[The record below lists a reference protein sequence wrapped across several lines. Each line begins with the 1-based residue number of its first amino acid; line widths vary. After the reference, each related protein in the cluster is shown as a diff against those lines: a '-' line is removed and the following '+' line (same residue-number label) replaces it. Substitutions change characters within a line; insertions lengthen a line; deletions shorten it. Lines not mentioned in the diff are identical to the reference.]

1 MVEIEIN
8 GQKLQAEQG
17 SMIIEAA
24 DAAGITIP
32 RFCYHKKLSIAANC
46 RMCLVEVD
54 KLRKPVPA
62 CATPITDG
70 MKVYTQSPA
79 ALESQRAVMEFLL
92 INHPLDCPICDQ
104 GGECELQD
112 LAMGYG
118 GDISRFNE
126 GKRVVNDKDIGPLI
140 ATDLTR
146 CIQCTR
152 CVRFGEE
159 IAGVRELGMIGR
171 GEHAQISMYVK
182 GTVDSELSGNIID
195 LCPVGA
201 LTSKPY
207 RYTARPW
214 ELQQRPSIS
223 PHDCVGSNIYV
234 HSRSQEVMRVVPKEK
249 ESLNETWIAD
259 RDRYSYQGLYSD
271 DRLQK
276 PMMKDEAGRWQTVD
290 WETALNKVVQKI
302 TPIIEER
309 QGNQIGGLIS
319 PNATLEEHYLLQ
331 KLLRLIGSDNI
342 DHRLRQVDFSDD
354 EFLPQSTVSAT
365 DMQGISSAD
374 RILIV
379 GSHIRKEQPL
389 VAHRIRSAQLN
400 GAVVNEI
407 NPMDFALS
415 FEVSM
420 KALAPI
426 SQLPRA
432 LAGVVKTLYALRNQ
446 TAPAFL
452 TDSLSTVVATEQ
464 EKLIAEHLN
473 SGEKVVV
480 CVGSLALTHH
490 NAALLRALAN
500 ELSHLVNAKIV
511 WLYDGG
517 NSVGAWL
524 AGSVPHRKT
533 GGIAVEKIGLS
544 VTEMLR
550 KPLRAYFLLGIEP
563 ELDTA
568 MGHAA
573 VLNLAKAECVVA
585 LTCYDTP
592 TLRNCADI
600 LLPIAPFTETS
611 GTYVNFAGEWQTVTG
626 VVAPYGDSRPAWKVL
641 RVMGNLLGLPSFEY
655 DSTEQIALRIKEIVS
670 AAQVKVKD
678 TAELVLRLL
687 PVKAERKVT
696 SFERIAE
703 VPIYSGDALVR
714 RAIALQ
720 KTHDAQ
726 VRYVGLHPDTAQ
738 ALGLAEGQLVKIFT
752 HIDAE
757 YAISMPVKYDERL
770 LSDTVWIAT
779 AIPETTT
786 LGPGYMP
793 VTLERV

>member
-1 MVEIEIN
+1 MVEIEID

-70 MKVYTQSPA
+70 MKIFTQSPS

-118 GDISRFNE
+118 DDISQFTE
-126 GKRVVNDKDIGPLI
+126 GKRVVLDKNIGPLI
-140 ATDLTR
+140 STDLTR

-159 IAGVRELGMIGR
+159 IAGVRELGMVGR
-171 GEHAQISMYVK
+171 GEHATISMYVE
-182 GTVDSELSGNIID
+182 GTVDSELSGNVID

-223 PHDCVGSNIYV
+223 PHDCVGSNIYI
-234 HSRSQEVMRVVPKEK
+234 HTRRQEVMRVVPKEK
-249 ESLNETWIAD
+249 ESINETWIAD
-259 RDRYSYQGLYSD
+259 RDRYSYQGLYSE
-271 DRLQK
+271 DRLQSPK
-276 PMMKDEAGRWQTVD
+276 IKDKNGVWQTVD

-302 TPIIEER
+302 KLITEDQ

-331 KLLRLIGSDNI
+331 KLLRLLGSDNI

-354 EFLPQSTVSAT
+354 ECLPFSTMST
-365 DMQGISSAD
+365 TNMEGISSAD
-374 RILIV
+374 CILII

-389 VAHRIRSAQLN
+389 IAHRIRTAYLN

-407 NPMDFALS
+407 NPMDFKNS
-415 FEVSM
+415 FEVAM
-420 KALAPI
+420 KALTPI

-432 LAGVVKTLYALRNQ
+432 LAGVVKELYTLRQQAIP
-446 TAPAFL
+446 TFL
-452 TDSLSTVVATEQ
+452 ANILNEVVATEQ
-464 EKLIAEHLN
+464 EKLIAQHIHN
-473 SGEKVVV
+473 GKKVVI
-480 CVGSLALTHH
+480 CVGNLALTQQ
-490 NAALLRALAN
+490 NASLIRVLTEQLAQ
-500 ELSHLVNAKIV
+500 SVNANIV
-511 WLYDGG
+511 WLYEGG
-517 NSVGAWL
+517 NHVGAWL

-533 GGIAVEKIGLS
+533 GGIAAEKRGLS
-544 VTEMLR
+544 LTEMLR
-550 KPLRAYFLLGIEP
+550 NPLRAYFLLGIEP

-568 MGHAA
+568 LGKEA
-573 VLNLAKAECVVA
+573 LLTLAKAECVVA
-585 LTCYDTP
+585 LTCYETP
-592 TLRNCADI
+592 ALREYADI
-600 LLPIAPFTETS
+600 LLPITPFTETS
-611 GTYVNFAGEWQTVTG
+611 GTYVNFFGEWQTVKG
-626 VVAPYGDSRPAWKVL
+626 VVAPYGESRPAWKIL
-641 RVMGNLLGLPSFEY
+641 RVLGNLLELPSFEY
-655 DSTEQIALRIKEIVS
+655 DSTEQIAERIKIS
-670 AAQVKVKD
+670 IDTAKVKVGKYE
-678 TAELVLRLL
+678 ELSLRLTSI
-687 PVKAERKVT
+687 PTKVPIHL
-696 SFERIAE
+696 FERVAE
-703 VPIYSGDALVR
+703 VPIYATDAIVR
-714 RAIALQ
+714 RATALQ
-720 KTHDAQ
+720 QTHDAQ
-726 VRYVGLHPDTAQ
+726 VRHVGLHPETAQ
-738 ALGLAEGQLVKIFT
+738 RLELKEGQLVRLSTSTDEK
-752 HIDAE
+752 HAV
-757 YAISMPVKYDERL
+757 SLPVKHDQRL
-770 LSDTVWIAT
+770 LPDTVWIPVG
-779 AIPETTT
+779 IPETTS
-786 LGPGYMP
+786 LGFSFLQ
-793 VTLERV
+793 VTLEQI